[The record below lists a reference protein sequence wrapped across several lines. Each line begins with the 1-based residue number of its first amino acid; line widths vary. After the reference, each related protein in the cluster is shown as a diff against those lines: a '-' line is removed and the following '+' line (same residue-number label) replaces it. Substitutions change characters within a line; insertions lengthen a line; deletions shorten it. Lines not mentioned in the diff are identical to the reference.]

1 MYAYLKV
8 STEARDLVRFPDGKE
23 ALVDPAEGEAV
34 AESWCQQAAAASEAG
49 DAGNADHGSL
59 EEDGQARQAALAEWQ
74 AELDRR
80 TEWVGSITQLRRI
93 RADYEAEFPPPQQ
106 QPAPTA
112 TAPRPTVERVTWW
125 CAECP
130 QADLAATL
138 APADGDFPREELAAV
153 LSDLQRIGWTVVHVS
168 EDRLVE
174 HAEESSRSV
183 LVGASILLRSD
194 D

>member
-23 ALVDPAEGEAV
+23 ALADPAEGEAV

-80 TEWVGSITQLRRI
+80 TE
-93 RADYEAEFPPPQQ
+93 P
-106 QPAPTA
+106 
-112 TAPRPTVERVTWW
+112 VTWW